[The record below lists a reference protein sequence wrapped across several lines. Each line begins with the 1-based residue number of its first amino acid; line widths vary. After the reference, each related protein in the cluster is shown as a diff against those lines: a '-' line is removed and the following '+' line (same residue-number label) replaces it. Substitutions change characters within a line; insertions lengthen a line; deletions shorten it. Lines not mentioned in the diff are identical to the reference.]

1 MKWADTQLTT
11 GSAAEFVAVKVS
23 ALLPKA
29 ALDAAGNLPKFHT
42 TTKLLIFSTNQI
54 IHNILVPSCVCNSLQ
69 DNSLNNLPMLVN
81 VCHEKQFMWLAN

>member
-1 MKWADTQLTT
+1 MKWADTQLAT

-54 IHNILVPSCVCNSLQ
+54 IHLSHKSNKIQNTKTRKCEFQTKKNTQVTDTDVY
-69 DNSLNNLPMLVN
+69 
-81 VCHEKQFMWLAN
+81 